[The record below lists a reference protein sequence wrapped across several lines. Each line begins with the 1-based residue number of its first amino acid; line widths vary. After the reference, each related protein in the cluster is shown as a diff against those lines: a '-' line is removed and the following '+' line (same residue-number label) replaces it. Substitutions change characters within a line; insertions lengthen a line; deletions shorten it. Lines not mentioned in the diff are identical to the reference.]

1 MENETIDVT
10 NSNVCICE
18 APNYMERLKA
28 KEILERDLEAEDEA
42 VDEVEANVLVE
53 AVQVELD
60 SLVEVEVVTSSLE
73 GISNLEA
80 TSSKETTAE
89 VVVSK
94 VILEKVVQS
103 GLVEIGNSSI
113 DAVIDQKELTT
124 TPKEVKSLQP
134 KMSKHAK
141 KRLREKEKNEASAK
155 KINSLID
162 AVIDQALAT
171 TSNQDIGGQPK
182 LS

>member
-1 MENETIDVT
+1 
-10 NSNVCICE
+10 
-18 APNYMERLKA
+18 MERLKA

-42 VDEVEANVLVE
+42 EDEVEVEANVLVD
-53 AVQVELD
+53 LD

-155 KINSLID
+155 KINSFVLNAKTNI
-162 AVIDQALAT
+162 
-171 TSNQDIGGQPK
+171 
-182 LS
+182 

>member
-1 MENETIDVT
+1 MD
-10 NSNVCICE
+10 
-18 APNYMERLKA
+18 RLKA

-42 VDEVEANVLVE
+42 VEEVEANVLVE

-89 VVVSK
+89 VLVSK
-94 VILEKVVQS
+94 EDILEKVVQS

-113 DAVIDQKELTT
+113 DAVNDQKELTT

-155 KINSLID
+155 KINSFVLNAKTNI
-162 AVIDQALAT
+162 
-171 TSNQDIGGQPK
+171 
-182 LS
+182 

>member
-1 MENETIDVT
+1 
-10 NSNVCICE
+10 
-18 APNYMERLKA
+18 MERLKA

-42 VDEVEANVLVE
+42 EDEVEVEANVLVD
-53 AVQVELD
+53 LD

-155 KINSLID
+155 KINSFVLN
-162 AVIDQALAT
+162 DQQKKSIL
-171 TSNQDIGGQPK
+171 
-182 LS
+182 LF